1 MSFVQKPLV
10 LKTFIAISCLNCIV
24 RVIQYILFE
33 TELLTSQLKSIG
45 YFITSTDLILWI
57 YLLLVL
63 KHFSQ
68 KTWIYA
74 AYILFIA
81 YSCIAIFIPSD
92 VWITKWIYII
102 VAISSTSNLA
112 MIFANFKA
120 KAGTVTEMF
129 KVIALC
135 LLAGTVIRTLAPL
148 GLFYFNPS
156 VLKKVDYNWFTHF
169 LMAIA
174 QAALII
180 RWAKPQKVENNLPP
194 EEF

>member
-1 MSFVQKPLV
+1 
-10 LKTFIAISCLNCIV
+10 
-24 RVIQYILFE
+24 
-33 TELLTSQLKSIG
+33 
-45 YFITSTDLILWI
+45 
-57 YLLLVL
+57 
-63 KHFSQ
+63 
-68 KTWIYA
+68 
-74 AYILFIA
+74 
-81 YSCIAIFIPSD
+81 
-92 VWITKWIYII
+92 
-102 VAISSTSNLA
+102 